1 MFNMKLEEKKMAKFS
16 SGYLEIKKTK
26 RAFGIAVGKHFSKN
40 LNFFFFF
47 FFL

>member
-26 RAFGIAVGKHFSKN
+26 TVGREETCLVGNS
-40 LNFFFFF
+40 
-47 FFL
+47 